1 MLDSTQP
8 GWAQCLQRAA
18 APPSHAHPLAQY
30 LAHALQQGQPP
41 AQAHG
46 PALLLEAWLAG
57 GIRHTTFA
65 RAQPAH
71 WRASASSNPAGVPST
86 GSGCNNGQRANGTRK
101 SPVADLARRAHLS
114 PSQFTARCRDE
125 LGLGAIEWLRQQR
138 LAHARLLRASGMPVA
153 AVASATGYRSPSA
166 LTAAL
171 RRDRAGRA
179 GRRKPSD
186 PKARLSAPATAATTI
201 AARRCSGAARRWSAL
216 QNAYSRRMLPLP
228 CKPISTPWAPSPCGL
243 LASLG
248 VSLTHIP
255 PFLLTGITLIIGSV
269 PAWPFVLR
277 DPSRWRIPMRTLA
290 LGVYGLFAYHFL
302 LFIALRHAPPVEA
315 NLVNYLWPL
324 FIVVLAPVV
333 LPGVALRVP
342 HVVAALLGF
351 GGAAIAIVGGRE
363 LSGTL
368 AWGYIPAAAAAF
380 IWATY
385 SLMTNASRPS
395 PPPRLACSASF
406 RRLVAAVPCAAGAQR
421 GAAGARL
428 GPTGRAGP
436 GPLGGAFYL
445 WDKALKLG
453 DARHIGILSYIT
465 PLASTTLLI
474 VVSGRS
480 FSWSIGLATAMI
492 ISAAVMGMRA
502 R

>member
-1 MLDSTQP
+1 MSSSP
-8 GWAQCLQRAA
+8 LQ
-18 APPSHAHPLAQY
+18 
-30 LAHALQQGQPP
+30 
-41 AQAHG
+41 
-46 PALLLEAWLAG
+46 
-57 GIRHTTFA
+57 
-65 RAQPAH
+65 
-71 WRASASSNPAGVPST
+71 
-86 GSGCNNGQRANGTRK
+86 ANLY
-101 SPVADLARRAHLS
+101 A
-114 PSQFTARCRDE
+114 
-125 LGLGAIEWLRQQR
+125 LGAIALW
-138 LAHARLLRASGMPVA
+138 AS
-153 AVASATGYRSPSA
+153 
-166 LTAAL
+166 
-171 RRDRAGRA
+171 
-179 GRRKPSD
+179 
-186 PKARLSAPATAATTI
+186 
-201 AARRCSGAARRWSAL
+201 
-216 QNAYSRRMLPLP
+216 
-228 CKPISTPWAPSPCGL
+228 

-277 DPSRWRIPMRTLA
+277 DPSQWRIPMRTLA

-333 LPGVALRVP
+333 LPCVALRVP

-385 SLMTNASRPS
+385 SLMTKRVTAFPTTAIGLFGLVSGALSLLCHVLLEPS
-395 PPPRLACSASF
+395 VTLQARDWSLLA
-406 RRLVAAVPCAAGAQR
+406 V
-421 GAAGARL
+421 L
-428 GPTGRAGP
+428 GL